1 MSTVEKIDKNKVSF
15 EFSVSA
21 EEFEKAVEKAYR
33 KNVGKINIQGF
44 RKGKA
49 PRQIIEKFYGAEI
62 FYDDAINIVLPDAYD
77 KAIEENN
84 IHPVAQPEI
93 DLKGEITKE
102 SGVTFTAQVVV
113 KPEFEMGTYK
123 GISATKVTH
132 RTLKK
137 DVDAEIEKLRERN
150 SRMVPVEDRAV
161 KKDDVANIDFEGF
174 CDGVPFAGGK
184 GEGFDLTI
192 GSGQFIPG
200 FEEQIVGKNIGDEFD
215 VNVSFPEEYHAE
227 DLKGKPAVF
236 KVKVNSIQYKEMP
249 ELDDEFA
256 KDISEFDTLD
266 ELKADIR
273 AKLEEQAAKT
283 TQQERE
289 NAVIDKLVEE
299 TEIDVP
305 ECMIDTRIENII
317 RENNMRMAQQGI
329 SFEQY
334 LSYMGS
340 SVDQFKE
347 MMRPNAEK
355 QVKANLILEA
365 IVKKEAF
372 EITDEM
378 VDDKIK
384 EMAEMYHMEA
394 DKLKENITD
403 NDKENIKA
411 DMQMEKAVA
420 LIVDNV
426 KWSKAKAAKS
436 TTKTAAK
443 TAKAADEEAKAEK
456 PAAKKTTTKS
466 TAAKSTAA
474 KSTAKTTTAKST
486 AKSTTAKSTTK
497 STTAK
502 STAAKK
508 PAAKK
513 AEPAAKKS
521 EKKEK
526 AEVEA

>member
-1 MSTVEKIDKNKVSF
+1 MSSVLDKKEKNTVEFTMTVAAETFRDAMDKSF
-15 EFSVSA
+15 
-21 EEFEKAVEKAYR
+21 R
-33 KNVGKINIQGF
+33 KNVKNITLPGF

-49 PRQIIEKFYGAEI
+49 PRKLIEKTYGEAV
-62 FYDDAINIVLPDAYD
+62 FYDDAIDIVFPAEYEAAIKELALEPVDMPRLDVKEIGTD
-77 KAIEENN
+77 K
-84 IHPVAQPEI
+84 
-93 DLKGEITKE
+93 DLVMTV
-102 SGVTFTAQVVV
+102 SVTV
-113 KPEFEMGTYK
+113 KPEFELGEYK
-123 GISATKVTH
+123 GIKLEEIVHTVSDA
-132 RTLKK
+132 
-137 DVDAEIEKLRERN
+137 DVDRELAQKQERN
-150 SRMVPVEDRAV
+150 SRLVTVEDRAV
-161 KKDDVANIDFEGF
+161 KEGDIANINFEGFVDDVAF
-174 CDGVPFAGGK
+174 PGGK
-184 GEGFDLTI
+184 GENYDLTI

-200 FEEQIVGKNIGDEFD
+200 FEEQIVGKAIGEEFD

-227 DLKGKPAVF
+227 ELKGKPAVF
-236 KVKVNSIQYKEMP
+236 KVKVNGIQYKEMP

-256 KDISEFDTLD
+256 KDVSEFDTLA
-266 ELKADIR
+266 ELKADIL
-273 AKLEEQAAKT
+273 AKLTEQAEKTAK
-283 TQQERE
+283 QERE
-289 NAVIDKLVEE
+289 NAAIDKLVED

-305 ECMIDTRIENII
+305 DCMITNRVESMI